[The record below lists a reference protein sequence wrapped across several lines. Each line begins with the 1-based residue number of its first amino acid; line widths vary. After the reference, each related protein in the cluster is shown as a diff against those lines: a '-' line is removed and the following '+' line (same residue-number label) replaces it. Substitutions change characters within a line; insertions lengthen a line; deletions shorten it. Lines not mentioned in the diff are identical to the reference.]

1 MTVNAEFPYIQYLG
15 NSVTTDFPFSWSSGD
30 PSEIYVKLDGVLLTE
45 GVEYELTDY
54 TLEFG
59 GTQVFNTAP
68 TTGQVVYVYRDT
80 PVTQQLDY
88 VDGEPFP
95 TDTHEFQL
103 DKDTRILQE
112 IIEGGRAIG
121 GRVDLSAIQWEETV
135 EITNTSGNNAIINT
149 WTTDGLLAGVSIGE
163 VILNGDPAPVDGNPT
178 DKKDGY
184 IWWYLGPAPAAGGDA
199 RIVMFTNSIVVN
211 TTKVGPEVPRA
222 EFQYNGVTGDIEYGF
237 DPQQPLEEPLWT
249 IEEALNPVPTVPAT
263 YWVKFEVITGSVN
276 EQPNSPIDTWIDAAA
291 VAGYPNQFIGWY
303 VLDGESVTA
312 TISAAPDDG
321 GGTPDEDFAISRYV
335 TMSATQL

>member
-1 MTVNAEFPYIQYLG
+1 VTVNAEFPYIQFLG
-15 NSVTTDFPFSWSSGD
+15 NGVSVDFPFSWSSGD
-30 PSEIYVKLDGVLLTE
+30 PSEMYVKLDGTLLTE
-45 GVEYELTDY
+45 GVEYELTDF

-59 GTQVFNTAP
+59 GTMLFNAAP
-68 TTGQVVYVYRDT
+68 DAGEVVYIYRDT

-135 EITNTSGNNAIINT
+135 EITNTSGSNAIINT

-163 VILNGDPAPVDGNPT
+163 VILNGDPTPVDGNPT

-184 IWWYLGPAPAAGGDA
+184 IWWYLGPAPTAGGDVQ
-199 RIVMFTNSIVVN
+199 IVMYTAPIAVN
-211 TTKVGPEVPRA
+211 TTTTAPDVARA
-222 EFQYNGVTGDIEYGF
+222 EFRYSGTTGDIEYGY
-237 DPQQPLEEPLWT
+237 DPQQPLVEPVWT
-249 IEEALNPVPTVPAT
+249 TEKGINPAPTAPNQ
-263 YWVKFEVITGSVN
+263 YWIKFTVITGTVN
-276 EQPNSPIDTWIDAAA
+276 EQTSSPIDTWIDAANI
-291 VAGYPNQFIGWY
+291 AGYPSPFVGWY

-312 TISAAPDDG
+312 QITAAPDDG

-335 TMSATQL
+335 TMSATQI